1 VCSFVSRGLV
11 FRAFCLCFSDQY
23 VKIAK
28 GIVALSLF
36 QRDIHIFHHICIIFK
51 VNLPQK
57 AKGRDVLDFYSV
69 FFRNIH
75 QISSNILVKWAKSLQ
90 VVPNYC
96 K

>member
-57 AKGRDVLDFYSV
+57 AKGRDVLDFYSGYHHIYMKYSSICV
-69 FFRNIH
+69 AYCSEIK
-75 QISSNILVKWAKSLQ
+75 QISNGHF
-90 VVPNYC
+90 
-96 K
+96 